1 MADITSWLKEYLD
14 YLEIEKG
21 RSLKT
26 RENYEHYLRKFFQD
40 QKIQS
45 PAAID
50 EAAVREFRLG
60 LARSGIKKI
69 TQNYYIIA
77 LRNFLKFLIKRGFE
91 TLAPEKIELPKVA
104 RQEIDFLEA
113 SELERLLAA
122 PQGNNLR
129 ILRDRAV
136 LETLFSTGLRLAE
149 LCKLKRSVDL
159 KRGELSVRGKG
170 EKIRVVFFSDGA
182 KKAIADYLAKRQDAE
197 EFLFVSL
204 DKKNKAI
211 GPITPR
217 SVQRLVDFYARLAGL
232 PKKIH
237 PHTFRHAF
245 ATDLLING
253 ADLRSV
259 QEMLGHANISTTQ
272 VYTHLTNRQ
281 LKEVHRAFHDR
292 QRS

>member
-1 MADITSWLKEYLD
+1 M
-14 YLEIEKG
+14 EIEKG

-40 QKIQS
+40 RKIGS
-45 PAAID
+45 PADID
-50 EAAVREFRLG
+50 EAAVREFRLR
-60 LARSGIKKI
+60 LARRDLKKI

-77 LRNFLKFLIKRGFE
+77 LRNFLKFLAKRGIAA
-91 TLAPEKIELPKVA
+91 LAPEKIELPKVV
-104 RQEIDFLEA
+104 RREIDFLEA
-113 SELERLLAA
+113 GELERLLAA

-129 ILRDRAV
+129 VLRDRAI

-149 LCKLKRSVDL
+149 LCKLKRNIDL

-170 EKIRVVFFSDGA
+170 EKIRVVFFSAGA
-182 KKAIADYLAKRQDAE
+182 QKALTDYLVKRQDAE
-197 EFLFVSL
+197 ETLFVSL

-217 SVQRLVDFYARLAGL
+217 SVQRSVDYYSRLAGL
-232 PKKIH
+232 TKKIH

-259 QEMLGHANISTTQ
+259 QEMLGHANIATTQ

-281 LKEVHRAFHDR
+281 LKEIHQAFHDR
-292 QRS
+292 QRK